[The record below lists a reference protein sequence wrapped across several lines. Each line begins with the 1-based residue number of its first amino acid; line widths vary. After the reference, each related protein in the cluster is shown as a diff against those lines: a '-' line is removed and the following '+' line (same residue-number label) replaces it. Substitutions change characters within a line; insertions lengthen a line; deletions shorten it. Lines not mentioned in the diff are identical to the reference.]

1 VKKNVVPYSRSQ
13 ALIIWRHIA
22 QGVLIE
28 PGNFLEG
35 TPPSMEY
42 VQAIEFLTHV
52 AVQIIEADESSAVE
66 RPRKLMNALHLQ
78 GKTHPDEDAFLKA
91 IDVIDDFG
99 LPDSKT
105 FAVETA
111 QLARGFINRSD
122 AKNGRVRSADARTD
136 AELKR
141 QIREV
146 QNRKKQD
153 KK

>member
-1 VKKNVVPYSRSQ
+1 
-13 ALIIWRHIA
+13 
-22 QGVLIE
+22 
-28 PGNFLEG
+28 
-35 TPPSMEY
+35 MEY
-42 VQAIEFLTHV
+42 VQAIEFLTQV
-52 AVQIIEADESSAVE
+52 AAQIIEADESSAVE

-78 GKTHPDEDAFLKA
+78 GKTHPDEHAFLKA

-105 FAVETA
+105 FAVEA
-111 QLARGFINRSD
+111 VLLARGLINRSD
-122 AKNGRVRSADARTD
+122 ANNGRVRSADARTD

-141 QIREV
+141 QIREF